1 MDRDS
6 LPHCPQELVGRK
18 QYELLDSE
26 FPFQTP
32 CNLRNTTTDSF
43 LVSFPTLNYNH
54 ISQEK
59 EQDTCFHFTGIPTDY
74 SIQELVSYDRNL
86 FIEHFP
92 SLSRYSIQAM

>member
-6 LPHCPQELVGRK
+6 LPHCPQELGGRK

-54 ISQEK
+54 IS
-59 EQDTCFHFTGIPTDY
+59 
-74 SIQELVSYDRNL
+74 
-86 FIEHFP
+86 
-92 SLSRYSIQAM
+92 